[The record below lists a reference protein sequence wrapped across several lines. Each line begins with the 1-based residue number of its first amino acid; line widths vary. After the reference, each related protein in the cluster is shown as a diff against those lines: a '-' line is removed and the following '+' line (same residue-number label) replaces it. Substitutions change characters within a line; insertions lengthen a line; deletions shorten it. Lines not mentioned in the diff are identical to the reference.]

1 MIEKFV
7 AYLQE
12 QLRNHSIYVWGA
24 QGQKS
29 PTVNEA
35 WIRKR
40 ETSTAN
46 ADRAVRYWKKQV
58 NAGYGDV
65 LRAFDCSGLGVYF
78 LLENGLISHDMSANT
93 LMNQCKRIAFS
104 QLQPGDFVFLVNES
118 GHAHHIGYVVDKNL
132 NVIEAKGRNY
142 GVMRSSFKGWE
153 VYGRPPYFSNEEGS
167 YKSRLLKLRSPYMR
181 GDDVKELQ
189 TALKA
194 NGFSPGALDGV
205 FGPITE
211 KAVCAFQANTNLT
224 VDGKAGRKTFRAL
237 GLEFI
242 R

>member
-1 MIEKFV
+1 MIDKFI

-58 NAGYGDV
+58 DAGYGDV

-93 LMNQCKRIAFS
+93 LMDQCKIIAFS
-104 QLQPGDFVFLVNES
+104 QLQPGDFVFLVDES
-118 GHAHHIGYVVDKNL
+118 GHAHHIGYVADESL
-132 NVIEAKGRNY
+132 NVIEAKGRDH
-142 GVMRSSFKGWE
+142 GVMKSPFKGWD
-153 VYGRPPYFSNEEGS
+153 VYGRPPYFTDDAGN
-167 YKSRLLKLRSPYMR
+167 YKSRVLKLQSPYMR

-194 NGFSPGALDGV
+194 KGVTPGTLDGV
-205 FGPITE
+205 FGPMTE
-211 KAVCAFQANTNLT
+211 KAVRAFQANAGLT
-224 VDGKAGRKTFRAL
+224 VDGKAGQKTFQAL
-237 GLEFI
+237 GLKYI
-242 R
+242 I